1 MIGGDHPRA
10 VAAQHFLWFE
20 ELECALPFVASC
32 ALYRSQV
39 EAYRV
44 L

>member
-1 MIGGDHPRA
+1 MIGDDHPRA
-10 VAAQHFLWFE
+10 VAARHFLWFE
-20 ELECALPFVASC
+20 ELASC